1 MPNLLKCTA
10 FFYELGGGKAVEKAP
25 GRYACAQSY
34 EAWGGVF
41 GSWRTLTY
49 EDSKAMSNQCGKYRV
64 GFRAAIANLSDS
76 VLHSKDFWRNNDVMP
91 TELLVR
97 KSGPFADRLFRT
109 YESRAAMMEYLSRD
123 ADIIYVGKMASN
135 PSTLHL
141 NLSKAD
147 NEEYIMV
154 KRVLGDTTIRSL
166 IEADTD
172 WAVKCHS
179 RMMELK
185 YNITV
190 ASHSQA
196 VLYKALIKHSGLNIL
211 RSVRNIFLE
220 LPHAVQVEVKCPF
233 LYEEYRNWKS
243 RRNHAG
249 ELSDI
254 EIRDLD
260 EVVSDELALA
270 RLDFDKTCKTQLE
283 SSVHRYNFYM
293 PHARVYSRA
302 HYSPSEDVE
311 YLVASAEFMCL
322 FVCSWWGV
330 VRDAHIDEIEGDV
343 TELGIYSPLS
353 LHFETARSDSEPSGD
368 EVFNSSIGKQAER
381 AAGGNYSDELESC
394 GGNEGH

>member
-1 MPNLLKCTA
+1 MKRLGLSEGMNVTEKDRAVYMQHFVKGMCTSASLAKLVKVELVAAASATRHPFAAGLMKSIGMAEYDPNLTISSQIGKRTKDDKMARYNTLQDNA
-10 FFYELGGGKAVEKAP
+10 ELSEMYSVLFDELGGGKAVEKAP

-185 YNITV
+185 
-190 ASHSQA
+190 
-196 VLYKALIKHSGLNIL
+196 
-211 RSVRNIFLE
+211 
-220 LPHAVQVEVKCPF
+220 
-233 LYEEYRNWKS
+233 
-243 RRNHAG
+243 
-249 ELSDI
+249 
-254 EIRDLD
+254 
-260 EVVSDELALA
+260 
-270 RLDFDKTCKTQLE
+270 
-283 SSVHRYNFYM
+283 
-293 PHARVYSRA
+293 
-302 HYSPSEDVE
+302 
-311 YLVASAEFMCL
+311 
-322 FVCSWWGV
+322 
-330 VRDAHIDEIEGDV
+330 
-343 TELGIYSPLS
+343 
-353 LHFETARSDSEPSGD
+353 
-368 EVFNSSIGKQAER
+368 
-381 AAGGNYSDELESC
+381 
-394 GGNEGH
+394 

>member
-1 MPNLLKCTA
+1 MARYNTLQDNAELA
-10 FFYELGGGKAVEKAP
+10 EMYSVLFDELGGGKAVEKAP

-34 EAWGGVF
+34 EAWGGFF

-91 TELLVR
+91 TELLAR
-97 KSGPFADRLFRT
+97 KSGTFADRLFRT
-109 YESRAAMMEYLSRD
+109 YESRTAMMEYLSRD

-154 KRVLGDTTIRSL
+154 KRVLGDTKIRCL

-172 WAVKCHS
+172 WAVTCHS

-196 VLYKALIKHSGLNIL
+196 VLYKALIKHSGLN
-211 RSVRNIFLE
+211 V
-220 LPHAVQVEVKCPF
+220 LPA
-233 LYEEYRNWKS
+233 
-243 RRNHAG
+243 
-249 ELSDI
+249 I
-254 EIRDLD
+254 
-260 EVVSDELALA
+260 
-270 RLDFDKTCKTQLE
+270 
-283 SSVHRYNFYM
+283 SS
-293 PHARVYSRA
+293 
-302 HYSPSEDVE
+302 
-311 YLVASAEFMCL
+311 
-322 FVCSWWGV
+322 
-330 VRDAHIDEIEGDV
+330 
-343 TELGIYSPLS
+343 
-353 LHFETARSDSEPSGD
+353 
-368 EVFNSSIGKQAER
+368 
-381 AAGGNYSDELESC
+381 
-394 GGNEGH
+394 